1 MSGGFTGRVILCWPS
16 NRDEIARLN
25 QLAEAGQE
33 FVPTIEHSL
42 SRCDGCG
49 RGIWI
54 ARQQLQLANSPFVR
68 SRKLCMFCVDR
79 VTKTLNVDVHE
90 TDIAPDVA
98 HARRRTV

>member
-1 MSGGFTGRVILCWPS
+1 MSSAFNGRIILCWPS
-16 NRDEIARLN
+16 ARSEIAQLN
-25 QLAEAGQE
+25 ELVEAGYE

-54 ARQQLQLANSPFVR
+54 ARQQLQLANSPFVL
-68 SRKLCMFCVDR
+68 SRKLCMFCVDG
-79 VTKTLNVDVHE
+79 VCSTLNVDPHE

-98 HARRRTV
+98 HARKRIV